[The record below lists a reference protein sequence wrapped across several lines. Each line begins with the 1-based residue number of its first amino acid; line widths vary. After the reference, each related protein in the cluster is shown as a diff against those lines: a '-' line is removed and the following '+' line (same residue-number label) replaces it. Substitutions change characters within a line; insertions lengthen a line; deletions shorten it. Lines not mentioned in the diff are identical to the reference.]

1 MITCPSCNHQNPEG
15 SLQCENCYTPLPA
28 TTSCPN
34 CGASVQTDATFCGQC
49 GFNLQAESA
58 RAELEETAIASPLPN
73 SLEEVSA
80 NEIPLSE
87 VNLDILPE
95 TTVSTPIQ
103 SPWDIDEIEQTQA
116 QMQQL
121 PDDFPE
127 LESTEVIDF
136 STLSETELVEV
147 ESSPSEEMAMSE
159 KSESEKS
166 ESKKSESPFDLEL
179 EETTAQTLDSLDDL
193 VIQRPEVDSAALKE
207 DADIEVSLKE
217 SRYSLKDEASLAT
230 HKEVEKPET
239 IAEYGI
245 PIEEEVAF
253 PEMEVPTK
261 GTAIAATQ
269 LQVQTASL
277 VHLQSNTTIE
287 IPSDT
292 NVVHIGKPNAQI
304 PPDIDV
310 AGFSNSEVVSRV
322 HADLRIEGDAY
333 YIEDVGSSNG
343 TYINH
348 SPLPEGNRHRLRTG
362 DRIALGKGNLVTF
375 VFQLNSTIQS

>member
-58 RAELEETAIASPLPN
+58 SSALEETAIASPLPN

-80 NEIPLSE
+80 DEIPLSE

-103 SPWDIDEIEQTQA
+103 SPWDVDEIEPTQA

-147 ESSPSEEMAMSE
+147 ESSPSEEMAMPG
-159 KSESEKS
+159 
-166 ESKKSESPFDLEL
+166 KSESPFDLEL
-179 EETTAQTLDSLDDL
+179 EETTAQTADSPDYL
-193 VIQRPEVDSAALKE
+193 VIQRPEVESAALTLDTPSDK
-207 DADIEVSLKE
+207 DTAE
-217 SRYSLKDEASLAT
+217 SAGLAESNDKLAQT
-230 HKEVEKPET
+230 HEVEEPET

-245 PIEEEVAF
+245 PIEEVAS
-253 PEMEVPTK
+253 PEIEVPTR

-287 IPSDT
+287 IPSSS
-292 NVVHIGKPNAQI
+292 NIVHIGKPNAQI